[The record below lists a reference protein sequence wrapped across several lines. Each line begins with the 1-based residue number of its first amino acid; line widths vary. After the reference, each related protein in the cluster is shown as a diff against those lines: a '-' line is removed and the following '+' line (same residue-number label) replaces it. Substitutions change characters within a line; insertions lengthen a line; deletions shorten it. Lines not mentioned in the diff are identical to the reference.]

1 MKLIN
6 CSTKAVKSRLFVEY
20 VKKEWRDENEVKK
33 RGIIYDS
40 PKTVIIYE
48 FKEVDI
54 ECVLYYQKWI
64 S

>member
-1 MKLIN
+1 M
-6 CSTKAVKSRLFVEY
+6 Y
-20 VKKEWRDENEVKK
+20 KKEWRDENEVKK
-33 RGIIYDS
+33 RDIIYDS

-54 ECVLYYQKWI
+54 ECVLYYQKL